1 MPVAMTD
8 MATTTP
14 AAVCAT
20 RSRISPLSVPSTL
33 ILRALI
39 LLIIG
44 FLVIPV
50 GAVAIGSGTG
60 LIPLPFEMFE
70 LAGRAPILFPAHMLS
85 SAMALLIAP
94 VVIAVRHRAQL
105 HRALGR
111 LLGVF
116 VVIGGL
122 TSLPVAVMSHSP
134 ALARA
139 GFSVQ
144 GLVWLYLFGA
154 AFIAIR
160 QRNIARHAKLM
171 LAMVAVTTGAVWFRV
186 ITGTAIA
193 LSLPFEPVYALA
205 AWIGWMVPLSIVLLR
220 PRLVSAV
227 LNSGKSTWA
236 R

>member
-1 MPVAMTD
+1 MPAAMTD

-14 AAVCAT
+14 PAVRAT
-20 RSRISPLSVPSTL
+20 RSRTSPLGAPSTL
-33 ILRALI
+33 ILRVAI

-70 LAGRAPILFPAHMLS
+70 LAGRVPTLFPAHMLS

-122 TSLPVAVMSHSP
+122 TSLPVAIMSHSP

-139 GFSVQ
+139 GFFVQ

-154 AFIAIR
+154 AFVAIR
-160 QRNIARHAKLM
+160 QRNISRHADLM
-171 LAMVAVTTGAVWFRV
+171 MAMVAVTTGAVWFRV

-193 LSLPFEPVYALA
+193 FSLPFEPVYSLA
-205 AWIGWMVPLSIVLLR
+205 AWIGWMVPLSIVLSR

-227 LNSGKSTWA
+227 LKRA